1 MALQTLPIDAT
12 NLTFRYSG
20 AAEHFTWDDGERA
33 KEQSRDEDTGLPLFK
48 VRCVVSYR
56 AKEEA
61 GEISVVVPCSE
72 PPAAEFES
80 HVMFTDLH
88 VKPWSMNGSSGQSW
102 AAASFTALSPTT
114 PPSSTGSSGRKK
126 TTEEATT

>member
-1 MALQTLPIDAT
+1 MALQTMPIDPS

-33 KEQSRDEDTGLPLFK
+33 KEQSRDENTGQLLYK

-61 GEISVVVPCSE
+61 GEVAVIVPCTE
-72 PPAAEFES
+72 PPTAEFES
-80 HVMFTDLH
+80 HVMFTELH
-88 VKPWSMNGSSGQSW
+88 VKPWAMNGSSGQSW
-102 AAASFTALSPTT
+102 TAASFSALSPTL
-114 PPSSTGSSGRKK
+114 PPSTAPAPARKK
-126 TTEEATT
+126 TDAA